1 MSVVSE
7 VSPNTRKLDVGDFFP
22 GSNLFNEINAQDYI
36 EDALQDGYG
45 FWLEGEAKYYFHKWR
60 SDPKDT
66 AGKLHYLEMTQLYLQ
81 RLIDD
86 VKKHDVPQCRP

>member
-1 MSVVSE
+1 MSVVSG

-45 FWLEGEAKYYFHKWR
+45 F
-60 SDPKDT
+60 
-66 AGKLHYLEMTQLYLQ
+66 
-81 RLIDD
+81 
-86 VKKHDVPQCRP
+86 

>member
-7 VSPNTRKLDVGDFFP
+7 VSPNTRKLDVGDFFREAIFLTRSMHKIILKTP
-22 GSNLFNEINAQDYI
+22 YKMAMAFGLR
-36 EDALQDGYG
+36 
-45 FWLEGEAKYYFHKWR
+45 GEAKYYFHKWR

-86 VKKHDVPQCRP
+86 VKKHDIPQCRP